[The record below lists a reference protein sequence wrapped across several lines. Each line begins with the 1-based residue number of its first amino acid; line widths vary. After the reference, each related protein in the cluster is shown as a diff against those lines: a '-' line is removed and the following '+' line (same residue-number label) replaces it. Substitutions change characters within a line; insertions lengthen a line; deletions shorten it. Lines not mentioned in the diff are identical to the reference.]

1 MKVLN
6 LKGKIVGYIGKAAM
20 SVAKIEANSTCSYL
34 TYQPKKP
41 DAVKN
46 LRKF

>member
-1 MKVLN
+1 MKALN
-6 LKGKIVGYIGKAAM
+6 LKGKIAGYIGKAAM
-20 SVAKIEANSTCSYL
+20 SVARIEANSTCSYL

-41 DAVKN
+41 DAVRR